1 MITPESTD
9 TALDASQPTRGWVWH
24 STDDSI
30 AAGQISVLSVVE
42 TFCAL
47 GLYGW
52 LAFHFEHQ
60 WWLLISAVAAPI
72 ILLSSP
78 ESKALGVKWL
88 RSYWK
93 NWNGNA
99 RNWHNFSWG
108 EQISLITISLFIMG
122 TSIAIFTLR
131 ITTHNE
137 LMAFWY
143 SLSFGIFAFT
153 SILISSFA
161 ITSSTRF
168 ILSIKFISTTIA
180 LTLASIIIIIII
192 SDKNTAISI
201 ATGGIIGATLIP
213 ITNLFSISHVTSK
226 KNG

>member
-72 ILLSSP
+72 ILLRSP

-88 RSYWK
+88 HHYWD
-93 NWNGNA
+93 
-99 RNWHNFSWG
+99 
-108 EQISLITISLFIMG
+108 IPVV
-122 TSIAIFTLR
+122 
-131 ITTHNE
+131 NE
-137 LMAFWY
+137 NSVKLHY
-143 SLSFGIFAFT
+143 P
-153 SILISSFA
+153 
-161 ITSSTRF
+161 
-168 ILSIKFISTTIA
+168 
-180 LTLASIIIIIII
+180 
-192 SDKNTAISI
+192 
-201 ATGGIIGATLIP
+201 P
-213 ITNLFSISHVTSK
+213 IR
-226 KNG
+226 